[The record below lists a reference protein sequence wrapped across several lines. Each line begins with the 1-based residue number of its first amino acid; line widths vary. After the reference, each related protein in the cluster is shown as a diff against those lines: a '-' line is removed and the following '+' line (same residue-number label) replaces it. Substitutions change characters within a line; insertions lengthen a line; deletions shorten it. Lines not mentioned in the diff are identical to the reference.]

1 MTIPFRAHPKSH
13 ILESML
19 SPFTLA
25 GATWL
30 KPNAHNLQ
38 GIIGSSI
45 AMAGVFIY
53 SLATEHFSNKAKK
66 AAN

>member
-1 MTIPFRAHPKSH
+1 
-13 ILESML
+13 ML